1 MKVKKLFRSSDCSD
15 YSLEYNLNRLMELI
29 VQEGW
34 EIENVFQLTSYLGK
48 IENYI
53 LASIEVEN
61 LEELESDNPKNLF
74 KMGSFSRENRIGCKA
89 ESIDKIEHILKTQ
102 QDLLSF
108 CTNRKCED
116 CDFNGEECK
125 DKKFYN
131 LGTISEKEV
140 AYNYN
145 LILFARKVVSGI
157 PKKSRKV
164 SDHCAVYSFDC
175 SACRDNF
182 PNTYKTCEEITQKK
196 RDNGEFTMLCW
207 CNAETDSELEA
218 MYYSIKEDEYEQIK
232 AERR

>member
-1 MKVKKLFRSSDCSD
+1 M
-15 YSLEYNLNRLMELI
+15 
-29 VQEGW
+29 
-34 EIENVFQLTSYLGK
+34 FQLTPYLGK

-74 KMGSFSRENRIGCKA
+74 RMGSFSRENRIGCKA

-108 CTNRKCED
+108 CTSRKCED

-157 PKKSRKV
+157 PKNQEKYLITVRYIALIVVHAMIISQILTKLAKKSHKRK
-164 SDHCAVYSFDC
+164 
-175 SACRDNF
+175 
-182 PNTYKTCEEITQKK
+182 KTMESLQCCVGAMPKLTQ
-196 RDNGEFTMLCW
+196 
-207 CNAETDSELEA
+207 S
-218 MYYSIKEDEYEQIK
+218 
-232 AERR
+232 